1 MSTRGLTRGLLPPIA
16 LLALVATLGTLQ
28 YRWLGRVS
36 EAEREQLKQS
46 LDRRAREFADD
57 FDREVTRPYQGLQP
71 SVPFDLGQPEPFA
84 QKYDQWLAA
93 TAAPALVKTVYFAKA
108 SPPGFT
114 LECTLT

>member
-1 MSTRGLTRGLLPPIA
+1 MPGRGLARGLLPPIA

-28 YRWLGRVS
+28 YRWLGQVS

-57 FDREVTRPYQGLQP
+57 FDREVTRLYHGLQP
-71 SVPFDLGQPEPFA
+71 ARPFDPAQPEPFA

-93 TAAPALVKTVYFAKA
+93 TAAPALVKAVYYAKPA
-108 SPPGFT
+108 QPGFT
-114 LECTLT
+114 LYR